1 MNLLTDVSDL
11 SMLAIFIFY
20 TTFGMTMILL
30 LVGSRFSR
38 AKTLVIVYGS
48 CFLLLVWLF
57 VLARFFGSENLLYLY
72 TPCLHLPALALSMYL
87 SPERGWKTVFQF
99 LSAVALCFL
108 IQQVGA
114 VFMLVSGGKL
124 WAMWLGYLFAS
135 AVELW
140 LVLRYLRPLSLRELP
155 IMRHGWWLICSLLA
169 GHYLMMIYL
178 LPGISGLSNA
188 RITAIKVATC
198 LMMVGIYLVFLTLV
212 SSLSREVEARHNA
225 ELTMLQLR
233 GLEQRMEAVRQA
245 EETVRMDRHDMRH
258 RLRTIAELI
267 RQGQTQEALAYT
279 RGAEERL
286 EGQRIVHWCR
296 SPVLDAVFSSC
307 FSQAEQQGVRVD
319 AEIRLSEQL
328 SVDEAELALVFANA
342 LENAI
347 NACMLLPK
355 EARAISCL
363 VIAHP
368 QLMFQIAN
376 PIDKPVSF
384 GEDGL
389 PLAAREKMASE
400 IRQARWATA
409 LAAAPSAPSA
419 KNTAPS
425 VSMSSGTGSLCCV
438 SSVNRS

>member
-233 GLEQRMEAVRQA
+233 GLEQRM
-245 EETVRMDRHDMRH
+245 DRHDMRH

-389 PLAAREKMASE
+389 PLAAREK
-400 IRQARWATA
+400 
-409 LAAAPSAPSA
+409 
-419 KNTAPS
+419 NG
-425 VSMSSGTGSLCCV
+425 VGNSSGTLGHGLGS
-438 SSVNRS
+438 RSIRAFCEKYGAICEYEQRDGQFMLRVIC

>member
-1 MNLLTDVSDL
+1 
-11 SMLAIFIFY
+11 
-20 TTFGMTMILL
+20 
-30 LVGSRFSR
+30 
-38 AKTLVIVYGS
+38 
-48 CFLLLVWLF
+48 
-57 VLARFFGSENLLYLY
+57 
-72 TPCLHLPALALSMYL
+72 
-87 SPERGWKTVFQF
+87 
-99 LSAVALCFL
+99 
-108 IQQVGA
+108 
-114 VFMLVSGGKL
+114 
-124 WAMWLGYLFAS
+124 MWMGYLLAS

-140 LVLRYLRPLSLRELP
+140 LVLRYLRPISLRELP

-169 GHYLMMIYL
+169 GHYLIMIYL
-178 LPGISGLSNA
+178 LPGHFRPVQWTHHSDQGGDLSDDGGDLS
-188 RITAIKVATC
+188 R
-198 LMMVGIYLVFLTLV
+198 FLTLV

-225 ELTMLQLR
+225 ELTMLQLH

-245 EETVRMDRHDMRH
+245 EETVRVERHDMRH

-267 RQGQTQEALAYT
+267 RQGQSEEALAYT

-296 SPVLDAVFSSC
+296 SPVLDAVFSSY

-319 AEIRLSEQL
+319 AEIRLPEQL

-347 NACMLLPK
+347 NACMRLPK
-355 EARAISCL
+355 EVREISCH

-389 PLAAREKMASE
+389 PLAAREKNWRRKFVRHAGPRPWQPLHPRLLQK
-400 IRQARWATA
+400 IRRH
-409 LAAAPSAPSA
+409 L
-419 KNTAPS
+419 
-425 VSMSSGTGSLCCV
+425 
-438 SSVNRS
+438 

>member
-1 MNLLTDVSDL
+1 
-11 SMLAIFIFY
+11 
-20 TTFGMTMILL
+20 
-30 LVGSRFSR
+30 
-38 AKTLVIVYGS
+38 
-48 CFLLLVWLF
+48 
-57 VLARFFGSENLLYLY
+57 
-72 TPCLHLPALALSMYL
+72 
-87 SPERGWKTVFQF
+87 
-99 LSAVALCFL
+99 
-108 IQQVGA
+108 
-114 VFMLVSGGKL
+114 
-124 WAMWLGYLFAS
+124 
-135 AVELW
+135 
-140 LVLRYLRPLSLRELP
+140 
-155 IMRHGWWLICSLLA
+155 MRHGWWLICSLLA
-169 GHYLMMIYL
+169 GHYLIMIYL
-178 LPGISGLSNA
+178 LPGISGLSNG

-198 LMMVGIYLVFLTLV
+198 VMMVGIYLVFLTLV

-296 SPVLDAVFSSC
+296 SPVLDAVFSSY

-347 NACMLLPK
+347 NACMRLPK
-355 EARAISCL
+355 EVREISCH

-368 QLMFQIAN
+368 RLMFQIAN
-376 PIDKPVSF
+376 PTAEPVPF
-384 GEDGL
+384 GKDGL
-389 PLAAREKMASE
+389 PLASEARSPGRSPGVHAHGLGSRSIRAFCEKY
-400 IRQARWATA
+400 
-409 LAAAPSAPSA
+409 
-419 KNTAPS
+419 
-425 VSMSSGTGSLCCV
+425 GSICEYEQRDGQFVLRVIC
-438 SSVNRS
+438 